1 LISRGEKEK
10 PMARPGE
17 NREDIKRALAGL
29 GWEVRTDD
37 EGSGAVMG
45 AHDKYHLMVNFEGEK
60 PTSVLISY
68 VGRGGE
74 IPAGTGRAQNA
85 CPPPKA
91 SYELFPGSRESR
103 KTLLPIPHS

>member
-1 LISRGEKEK
+1 
-10 PMARPGE
+10 MARPGE
-17 NREDIKRALAGL
+17 SREDIERVLADL

-45 AHDKYHLMVNFEGEK
+45 AHGKYHMMVSFEGDE

-74 IPAGTGRAQNA
+74 ILSTRWPGTDHLPTPQSVARALS
-85 CPPPKA
+85 K
-91 SYELFPGSRESR
+91 GSRA
-103 KTLLPIPHS
+103 K

>member
-37 EGSGAVMG
+37 EGLAAVMG

-74 IPAGTGRAQNA
+74 ILSRNWSGTERLPTPESVVRA
-85 CPPPKA
+85 
-91 SYELFPGSRESR
+91 FSRE
-103 KTLLPIPHS
+103 